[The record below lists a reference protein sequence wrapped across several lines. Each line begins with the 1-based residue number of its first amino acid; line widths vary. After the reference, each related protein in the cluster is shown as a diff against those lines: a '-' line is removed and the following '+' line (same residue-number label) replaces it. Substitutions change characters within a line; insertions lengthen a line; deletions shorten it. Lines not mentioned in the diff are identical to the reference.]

1 MYRHLSD
8 FELVMQVEC
17 DLRSTERERELAR
30 RLRCLALPPETPEE
44 ALELQFTSL
53 D

>member
-1 MYRHLSD
+1 MYRYLSD

-17 DLRSTERERELAR
+17 DLRSTDRERELAR
-30 RLRCLALPPETPEE
+30 RLRYLVLPPETPEE
-44 ALELQFTSL
+44 ASELLFTSL

>member
-1 MYRHLSD
+1 MYRYLSD

-17 DLRSTERERELAR
+17 DLRSTERERELAK
-30 RLRCLALPPETPEE
+30 RLRNLALSADTWAEE
-44 ALELQFTSL
+44 LEAYLTSM